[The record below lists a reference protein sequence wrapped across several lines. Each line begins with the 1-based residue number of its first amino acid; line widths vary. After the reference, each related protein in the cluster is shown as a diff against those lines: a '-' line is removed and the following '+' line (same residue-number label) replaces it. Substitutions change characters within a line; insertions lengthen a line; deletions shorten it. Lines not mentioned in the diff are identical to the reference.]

1 MSVFLREIALAELKK
16 ILYAEDEPDIQAVA
30 QMALEAIG
38 GFEIVLCSSGLEA
51 VEVAPGAA
59 PDLILL
65 DVMMPG
71 LDGPET
77 LKKLR
82 EIDSLKETPVIFL
95 TAKAMPAEV
104 IRFKAAGAIDVIA
117 KPFDPMTLSDQVR
130 AIWESH
136 TR

>member
-1 MSVFLREIALAELKK
+1 MAELKK

-30 QMALEAIG
+30 QMALENIG
-38 GFEIVLCSSGLEA
+38 GYEMVLCSSGIEA
-51 VEVAPGAA
+51 LEVAPGAA

-82 EIDSLKETPVIFL
+82 EIDNLKETPVIFL
-95 TAKAMPAEV
+95 TAKAIPSEV
-104 IRFKAAGAIDVIA
+104 DRFISAGAIDVIA
-117 KPFDPMTLSDQVR
+117 KPFDPMTISDQIKT
-130 AIWESH
+130 IWDTH
-136 TR
+136 FG

>member
-1 MSVFLREIALAELKK
+1 MPELKK

-30 QMALEAIG
+30 QMALETIG
-38 GFEIVLCSSGLEA
+38 GFEVVLCSSGLEA
-51 VEVAPGAA
+51 VDVAPTAA

-77 LKKLR
+77 LSKLR

-95 TAKAMPAEV
+95 TAKAMASEV
-104 IRFKAAGAIDVIA
+104 ERFKEAGAIDVIA
-117 KPFDPMTLSDQVR
+117 KPFDPMTISDQIR
-130 AIWESH
+130 AIWNSLA
-136 TR
+136 T

>member
-1 MSVFLREIALAELKK
+1 MAELKK

-38 GFEIVLCSSGLEA
+38 GVEVVLCSSGVEA
-51 VEVAPGAA
+51 IEVAPGVA

-95 TAKAMPAEV
+95 TAKAMSTEV
-104 IRFKAAGAIDVIA
+104 DRFKAAGAIDVIA
-117 KPFDPMTLSDQVR
+117 KPFDPMTISDQIR
-130 AIWESH
+130 GIWELH
-136 TR
+136 TS

>member
-1 MSVFLREIALAELKK
+1 MAELRK

-30 QMALEAIG
+30 QMALETIG

-51 VEVAPGAA
+51 VDIAPGAA

-95 TAKAMPAEV
+95 TAKAMPSEV
-104 IRFKAAGAIDVIA
+104 NRFKEVGAIDVIA
-117 KPFDPMTLSDQVR
+117 KPFDPIALSDQIR
-130 AIWESH
+130 TIWES
-136 TR
+136 R

>member
-1 MSVFLREIALAELKK
+1 MGELKK

-30 QMALEAIG
+30 QMALETIG
-38 GFEIVLCSSGLEA
+38 GFEIVLCNSGVEA
-51 VEVAPGAA
+51 VDVAPGAA

-77 LKKLR
+77 LAKLR

-95 TAKAMPAEV
+95 TAKAMASEV
-104 IRFKAAGAIDVIA
+104 ERFKEAGAIDVIA
-117 KPFDPMTLSDQVR
+117 KPFDPMTISDQIR
-130 AIWESH
+130 EIWNSLGN
-136 TR
+136 

>member
-1 MSVFLREIALAELKK
+1 MAELKK

-30 QMALEAIG
+30 QMALETIG
-38 GFEIVLCSSGLEA
+38 GFEVVLCNSGLEA
-51 VEVAPGAA
+51 LEVAHDAA

-77 LKKLR
+77 LLKLR

-95 TAKAMPAEV
+95 TAKAMPSEV
-104 IRFKAAGAIDVIA
+104 DRFKAAGAVDVIA
-117 KPFDPMTLSDQVR
+117 KPFDPISLSDQIR
-130 AIWESH
+130 TIWDSC
-136 TR
+136 TD